1 MQRMLICFAILMGYD
16 LAYAPEDLPHLV
28 IYKNHTIMQICSSFF
43 MPSLALCAISSTSRR
58 AFGNGWQSTT
68 MRASFQPRRFL
79 RVALRA
85 FHDQLQGTL
94 ASATAES
101 ASSIRQLSVVTAV
114 SLKCV
119 SLFNSWTEPAH
130 NFDLATAIQ
139 EQRNRSD
146 GMEPKYRYPDFS
158 HSSDFFNQH
167 SLSFRFILNG
177 LAQSFVGYIEDP
189 DEEINKVEA
198 ATKTV
203 KIKFFN

>member
-1 MQRMLICFAILMGYD
+1 MGYD

-58 AFGNGWQSTT
+58 AFVNGWQSTT

-114 SLKCV
+114 LLNVFHSLILDQNLRTPSTWQRPSRNSAIAVMGWNPNTATPTFPILRTSSTNIPSV
-119 SLFNSWTEPAH
+119 SGSFWMVWPRAL
-130 NFDLATAIQ
+130 LATLKTLT
-139 EQRNRSD
+139 RKSTRLKLP
-146 GMEPKYRYPDFS
+146 PK
-158 HSSDFFNQH
+158 
-167 SLSFRFILNG
+167 
-177 LAQSFVGYIEDP
+177 
-189 DEEINKVEA
+189 K
-198 ATKTV
+198 
-203 KIKFFN
+203 